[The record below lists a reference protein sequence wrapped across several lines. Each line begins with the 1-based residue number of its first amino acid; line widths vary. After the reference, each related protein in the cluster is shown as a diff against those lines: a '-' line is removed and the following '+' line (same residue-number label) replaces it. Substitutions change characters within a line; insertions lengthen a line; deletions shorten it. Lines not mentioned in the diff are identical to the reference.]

1 MQHYVVYMGEHSFE
15 DSESVI
21 TANHEMLTSV
31 MGSHEGAQGAVVH
44 HYTKTFRGFS
54 AMLTSDQARKLQE
67 SDSVV
72 SVFESKTSRI
82 HTTHSWEFL
91 GVTNLENSHQ
101 SLKDST
107 SDTIIGVIDS
117 GTCSPL
123 ECLFIC

>member
-1 MQHYVVYMGEHSFE
+1 
-15 DSESVI
+15 
-21 TANHEMLTSV
+21 
-31 MGSHEGAQGAVVH
+31 
-44 HYTKTFRGFS
+44 
-54 AMLTSDQARKLQE
+54 MLTSDQARKLQGSSVPELNISYKNHLCSDNNLFLLIAE

-101 SLKDST
+101 SLIDYT

-123 ECLFIC
+123 ECLFICKLILE